1 MAQVANV
8 IEVRGLVKTF
18 GSLRAVDGV
27 SFEVAQGEVFGILGP
42 NGAGKTTA
50 FECIEGLQAPTSG
63 SAFVLGMD
71 TQRDALRVKERI
83 GVQLQASAYFDYLT
97 LTEILELFGR
107 FYDRRL
113 SPVELLAKVGLQEK
127 SKSTVGNLSGGQRQR
142 FSIAATLVNDPEVV
156 FLDEPTT
163 GLDPQAR
170 RSLWELVEQ
179 VHREGRTVVLT
190 THYMEEAEVLC
201 QRVAIM
207 DRGRIV
213 ALDSPLNLVHALP
226 TPYVVRLQSPVPLP
240 LEALR
245 GLPSVQAAEHSGD
258 SFYTMKV
265 KDAAGS
271 VSALVEWAR
280 SHQVSLGHLE
290 VKPATLDEVFL
301 TLTGRELRD

>member
-1 MAQVANV
+1 MGNV
-8 IEVRGLVKTF
+8 IQVSGLVKTF
-18 GSLRAVDGV
+18 GALRAVDGV
-27 SFEVAQGEVFGILGP
+27 SFEVARGEVFGILGP

-50 FECIEGLQAPTSG
+50 LECIEGLQAP
-63 SAFVLGMD
+63 SAGTALVLGMD
-71 TQRDALRVKERI
+71 TQRDAIRVKERI

-107 FYDRRL
+107 FYPRRL
-113 SPVELLAKVGLQEK
+113 SPAELLAKVGLQEK
-127 SKSTVGNLSGGQRQR
+127 AKSTVGKLSGGQRQR

-170 RSLWELVEQ
+170 RNLWELVEQ
-179 VHREGRTVVLT
+179 VHAEGRTVVLT

-226 TPYVVRLQSPVPLP
+226 TPYVVKVQSSARLP

-245 GLPSVQAAEHSGD
+245 ELPSVQSAEHSGD
-258 SFYTMKV
+258 SLYTMKV
-265 KDAAGS
+265 EDAASS

-280 SHQVSLGHLE
+280 QHSVSLGHLE
-290 VKPATLDEVFL
+290 VKPATLDDVFL
-301 TLTGRELRD
+301 ALTGRQLRD